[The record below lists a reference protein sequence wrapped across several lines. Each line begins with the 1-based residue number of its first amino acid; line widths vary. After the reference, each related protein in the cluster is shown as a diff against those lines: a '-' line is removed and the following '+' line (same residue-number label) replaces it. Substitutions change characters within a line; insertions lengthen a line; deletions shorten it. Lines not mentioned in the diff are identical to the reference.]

1 MSPVPQLAIVAPCFN
16 EEATL
21 KDSLEKLLIKINEL
35 ISKGRI
41 SESSYLLVVDDG
53 SRDASFTILQSAAGG
68 KIKILK
74 LAGNVGHQRA
84 LLAGMHWVTDKCDVM
99 ISLDIDLQDD
109 LDTLDKMLDEYVKG
123 NQIVYGVRD
132 NRDAD
137 SWFKKNSALV
147 FYRLMQTMGVGLI
160 YNHADFRLLS
170 NTVLREFGRYR
181 EVNLFLRGIFP
192 MMGFPHA
199 KVFYNR
205 HERTAGESK
214 YPLRKMLH
222 LAMDGITSF
231 SNRPLK
237 WISFIGLV
245 IFIISLIL
253 SGWVLWVVV
262 TGRSVPGW
270 ASITLP
276 IYFIGG
282 IQLLSL
288 GIIGEYVSK
297 IYLESK
303 QRPQYHIEKVLE

>member
-1 MSPVPQLAIVAPCFN
+1 MSLVPQLAIVAPCYN
-16 EEATL
+16 EEAAL
-21 KDSLEKLLIKINEL
+21 KDSLEKLVIKIKEL
-35 ISKGRI
+35 IAKGMVKD
-41 SESSYLLVVDDG
+41 SSYLLVVDDG
-53 SRDASFTILQSAAGG
+53 SKDASFNILQAAVG
-68 KIKILK
+68 KHIKVLK

-84 LLAGMHWVTDKCDVM
+84 LLAGMHWATDKCDVM
-99 ISLDIDLQDD
+99 ISMDIDLQDD
-109 LDTLDKMLDEYVKG
+109 PDTIDRMLEEYAKG

-137 SWFKKNSALV
+137 SWFKKNSALL

-170 NTVLREFGRYR
+170 NSVLREFNRYR

-192 MMGFPHA
+192 MMGFPNA
-199 KVFYNR
+199 KVFYQR
-205 HERTAGESK
+205 QERTAGESK
-214 YPLRKMLH
+214 YPFRKMLH

-237 WISFIGLV
+237 WISMIGLI

-253 SGWVLWVVV
+253 SRWVLWVVV

-303 QRPQYHIEKVLE
+303 SRPQYHIEKVLE

>member
-1 MSPVPQLAIVAPCFN
+1 MSSVPQLAIVAPCYN

-21 KDSLEKLLIKINEL
+21 KDSLEKLVIKIKEL
-35 ISKGRI
+35 IAKGMVKD
-41 SESSYLLVVDDG
+41 SSYLLVVDDG
-53 SRDASFTILQSAAGG
+53 SKDASYNILQAAVGNH
-68 KIKILK
+68 IKVLK

-84 LLAGMHWVTDKCDVM
+84 LLAGMHWATDKCDVM
-99 ISLDIDLQDD
+99 ISMDIDLQDD
-109 LDTLDKMLDEYVKG
+109 PGTIDKMLEEYAKG

-137 SWFKKNSALV
+137 SWFKKNSALI

-170 NTVLREFGRYR
+170 NNVLREFGRYR

-192 MMGFPHA
+192 MMGFPNT
-199 KVFYNR
+199 KVFYQR
-205 HERTAGESK
+205 QERTAGESK
-214 YPLRKMLH
+214 YPLRKMMH

-237 WISFIGLV
+237 WISMIGLI

-253 SGWVLWVVV
+253 SVWVLWVVV

-303 QRPQYHIEKVLE
+303 SRPQYHIEKVLE

>member
-1 MSPVPQLAIVAPCFN
+1 MSSVPQLAIVAPCYN

-21 KDSLEKLLIKINEL
+21 KDSLEKLVIKIKEL
-35 ISKGRI
+35 KAKGMVKD
-41 SESSYLLVVDDG
+41 SSYLLVVDDG
-53 SRDASFTILQSAAGG
+53 SKDTSFNILQAAVGNH
-68 KIKILK
+68 IKVLK

-99 ISLDIDLQDD
+99 ISMDIDLQDD
-109 LDTLDKMLDEYVKG
+109 PGTIDKMLEEYAKG

-137 SWFKKNSALV
+137 SWFKKNSALL
-147 FYRLMQTMGVGLI
+147 FYRMMQTMGVGLI

-170 NTVLREFGRYR
+170 NNVLREFSRYR

-192 MMGFPHA
+192 MMGFQNT
-199 KVFYNR
+199 KVFYQR
-205 HERTAGESK
+205 QERTAGESK

-237 WISFIGLV
+237 WISMIGLI

-253 SGWVLWVVV
+253 SVWVLWVVV

-303 QRPQYHIEKVLE
+303 SRPQYHIEKVLE

>member
-1 MSPVPQLAIVAPCFN
+1 MSLVPQLAIVAPCYN
-16 EEATL
+16 EEAAL
-21 KDSLEKLLIKINEL
+21 KESLEKLNIKIKEL
-35 ISKGRI
+35 IAKGI
-41 SESSYLLVVDDG
+41 VKDSSYLLVVDDG
-53 SRDASFTILQSAAGG
+53 SKDASYAILQGAVG
-68 KIKILK
+68 KHIKVLK

-99 ISLDIDLQDD
+99 ISMDIDLQDD
-109 LDTLDKMLDEYVKG
+109 PATIDRMLEEYGKG
-123 NQIVYGVRD
+123 NEIVYGVRD

-137 SWFKKNSALV
+137 SWFKKNSALL
-147 FYRLMQTMGVGLI
+147 FYRLMQTMGVGLM

-170 NTVLREFGRYR
+170 NHVLREFSRYR

-192 MMGFPHA
+192 MMGYPNTR
-199 KVFYNR
+199 VFYQR
-205 HERTAGESK
+205 QERTAGESK

-237 WISFIGLV
+237 WISMIGLI
-245 IFIISLIL
+245 IFIISLLL
-253 SGWVLWVVV
+253 SVWVLWVVV

-303 QRPQYHIEKVLE
+303 NRPQYHIEKVLE

>member
-1 MSPVPQLAIVAPCFN
+1 
-16 EEATL
+16 
-21 KDSLEKLLIKINEL
+21 
-35 ISKGRI
+35 
-41 SESSYLLVVDDG
+41 
-53 SRDASFTILQSAAGG
+53 
-68 KIKILK
+68 
-74 LAGNVGHQRA
+74 

-99 ISLDIDLQDD
+99 ISIDIDLQDD
-109 LDTLDKMLDEYVKG
+109 LGTIDRMLEEHAKG
-123 NQIVYGVRD
+123 NEIVYGVRD
-132 NRDAD
+132 NRDTD
-137 SWFKKNSALV
+137 GWFKKNSALL

-170 NTVLREFGRYR
+170 NSVLREFNRYR

-192 MMGFPHA
+192 MMGFPNV
-199 KVFYNR
+199 KVFYHR
-205 HERTAGESK
+205 KERNAGESK

-237 WISFIGLV
+237 WISMIGLI

-262 TGRSVPGW
+262 TGRNVPGW

-303 QRPQYHIEKVLE
+303 SRPQYHIEKVLE

>member
-1 MSPVPQLAIVAPCFN
+1 MSLVPQLAIVAPCYN
-16 EEATL
+16 EEAAL
-21 KDSLEKLLIKINEL
+21 KESLEKLVIKIKEL
-35 ISKGRI
+35 ISKNMVQ
-41 SESSYLLVVDDG
+41 ESSYLLVVDDG
-53 SRDASFTILQSAAGG
+53 SKDASYTILQAAVG
-68 KIKILK
+68 KHIKVLK

-99 ISLDIDLQDD
+99 VSMDIDLQDD
-109 LDTLDKMLDEYVKG
+109 PGTIDLMLNEYAKG

-137 SWFKKNSALV
+137 SWFKKNSALL
-147 FYRLMQTMGVGLI
+147 FYNMMQKMGVGLI

-170 NTVLREFGRYR
+170 NNVLREFSRYR

-192 MMGFPHA
+192 MMGFSNT
-199 KVFYNR
+199 KVFYQR
-205 HERTAGESK
+205 QERTAGESK

-237 WISFIGLV
+237 WISMIGLI

-253 SGWVLWVVV
+253 SVWVLWVVV

-303 QRPQYHIEKVLE
+303 SRPQYHIEKVLE

>member
-1 MSPVPQLAIVAPCFN
+1 MSSVPQLAIVAPCYN
-16 EEATL
+16 EEAAL
-21 KDSLEKLLIKINEL
+21 KDSLEKLVIKIKEL
-35 ISKGRI
+35 IDKGMVQD
-41 SESSYLLVVDDG
+41 SSYLLVVDDG
-53 SRDASFTILQSAAGG
+53 SKDASYKILQAAVG
-68 KIKILK
+68 KHIKVLK

-84 LLAGMHWVTDKCDVM
+84 LLAGMHWATDKCDVM
-99 ISLDIDLQDD
+99 ISMDIDLQDD
-109 LDTLDKMLDEYVKG
+109 PDTIDRMLEAYAKG
-123 NQIVYGVRD
+123 NDIVYGVRD

-137 SWFKKNSALV
+137 SWFKKNSALL

-170 NTVLREFGRYR
+170 NHVLREFNRYR

-192 MMGFPHA
+192 MMGFPNT
-199 KVFYNR
+199 KVFYQR
-205 HERTAGESK
+205 QERTAGESK

-237 WISFIGLV
+237 WISMIGLI

-253 SGWVLWVVV
+253 STWVLWVVV

-303 QRPQYHIEKVLE
+303 SRPQYHIEKVLE

>member
-1 MSPVPQLAIVAPCFN
+1 MSSVPQLAIVAPCYN
-16 EEATL
+16 EEAAL
-21 KDSLEKLLIKINEL
+21 KESLDKLVIKIKEL
-35 ISKGRI
+35 ITKGMVK
-41 SESSYLLVVDDG
+41 ESSYLLVVDDG
-53 SRDASFTILQSAAGG
+53 SKDASYSILQAAVG
-68 KIKILK
+68 KHVKVLK

-99 ISLDIDLQDD
+99 ISMDIDLQDD
-109 LDTLDKMLDEYVKG
+109 PGTIDKMLEEYTKG
-123 NQIVYGVRD
+123 NDIVYGVRD

-137 SWFKKNSALV
+137 SWFKKNSALL
-147 FYRLMQTMGVGLI
+147 FYRLMQTMGVGLM

-170 NTVLREFGRYR
+170 NHVLREFSRYR

-192 MMGFPHA
+192 MMGFPNT
-199 KVFYNR
+199 KVFYQR
-205 HERTAGESK
+205 QERTAGESK

-237 WISFIGLV
+237 WISMIGLI

-253 SGWVLWVVV
+253 SVWVLWVVV

-303 QRPQYHIEKVLE
+303 SRPQYHIEKVLE

>member
-1 MSPVPQLAIVAPCFN
+1 MSLVPQLAIVAPCYN
-16 EEATL
+16 EEAAL
-21 KDSLEKLLIKINEL
+21 KDSLEKLVIKIKEL
-35 ISKGRI
+35 IDKGMVKD
-41 SESSYLLVVDDG
+41 SSYLLVVDDG
-53 SRDASFTILQSAAGG
+53 SKDTSFNILQAAVG
-68 KIKILK
+68 KHIKVLK

-84 LLAGMHWVTDKCDVM
+84 LLAGMHWATDKCDVM
-99 ISLDIDLQDD
+99 ISMDIDLQDD
-109 LDTLDKMLDEYVKG
+109 PGTIDRMLEAYAKG
-123 NQIVYGVRD
+123 NDIVYGVRD

-137 SWFKKNSALV
+137 SWFKKNSALL

-170 NTVLREFGRYR
+170 NSVLKEFNRYR

-192 MMGFPHA
+192 MMGFPNT
-199 KVFYNR
+199 KVFYQR
-205 HERTAGESK
+205 QERTAGESK
-214 YPLRKMLH
+214 YPLRKMMH

-237 WISFIGLV
+237 WISMIGLI

-253 SGWVLWVVV
+253 SIWVLWVVV

-303 QRPQYHIEKVLE
+303 SRPQYHIEKVLE

>member
-1 MSPVPQLAIVAPCFN
+1 MPPVPKLAIVAPCYN
-16 EEATL
+16 EEAAL
-21 KDSLEKLLIKINEL
+21 KDSLEKLQIKINVL
-35 ISKGRI
+35 VSNGMIADA
-41 SESSYLLVVDDG
+41 SYLLVVDDG
-53 SRDASFTILQSAAGG
+53 SRDASYNILQSAVGRH
-68 KIKILK
+68 IKALK

-99 ISLDIDLQDD
+99 ISMDIDLQDD
-109 LDTLDKMLDEYVKG
+109 LETIDRMLDEYNKG
-123 NQIVYGVRD
+123 NEIVYGVRN

-137 SWFKKNSALV
+137 SWFKKNSAML

-160 YNHADFRLLS
+160 YNHADFRLLG
-170 NTVLREFGRYR
+170 NKVLREFGKYR

-192 MMGFPHA
+192 MMGFPNA
-199 KVFYNR
+199 RVFYQR

-214 YPLRKMLH
+214 YPFRKMLH

-237 WISFIGLV
+237 WISMIGLI

-288 GIIGEYVSK
+288 GIIGEYISK

-303 QRPQYHIEKVLE
+303 RRPQYHIEKVLE

>member
-1 MSPVPQLAIVAPCFN
+1 MSSVPQLAIVAPCYN
-16 EEATL
+16 EEAAL
-21 KDSLEKLLIKINEL
+21 KESLEKLNTKIKEL
-35 ISKGRI
+35 IARGMVK
-41 SESSYLLVVDDG
+41 ETSYLLVVDDG
-53 SRDASFTILQSAAGG
+53 SKDASFSILQAAVGNH
-68 KIKILK
+68 IKVLK

-99 ISLDIDLQDD
+99 VSMDIDLQDD
-109 LDTLDKMLDEYVKG
+109 PGTIDRMLEEYAKG

-137 SWFKKNSALV
+137 SWFKKNSALI

-170 NTVLREFGRYR
+170 NNVLREFSRYR

-192 MMGFPHA
+192 MMGFPNTR
-199 KVFYNR
+199 VFYQR
-205 HERTAGESK
+205 QERTAGESK

-237 WISFIGLV
+237 WISMIGLI

-253 SGWVLWVVV
+253 SVWVLWVVV

>member
-1 MSPVPQLAIVAPCFN
+1 MSLVPQLAIVAPCYN
-16 EEATL
+16 EEAAL
-21 KDSLEKLLIKINEL
+21 KESLEKLLIKIKEL
-35 ISKGRI
+35 IAKGMVKD
-41 SESSYLLVVDDG
+41 SSFLLVVDDG
-53 SRDASFTILQSAAGG
+53 SKDASFNMLQAAVG
-68 KIKILK
+68 KHIKVLK

-84 LLAGMHWVTDKCDVM
+84 LLAGMHWATDKCDVM
-99 ISLDIDLQDD
+99 ISMDIDLQDD
-109 LDTLDKMLDEYVKG
+109 PDTIDRMLEAYAKG
-123 NQIVYGVRD
+123 NDIVYGVRD

-137 SWFKKNSALV
+137 SWFKKNSALL

-170 NTVLREFGRYR
+170 NSVLKEFNRYR

-192 MMGFPHA
+192 MMGFQNT
-199 KVFYNR
+199 KVFYQR
-205 HERTAGESK
+205 QERTAGESK

-237 WISFIGLV
+237 WISMIGLI

-253 SGWVLWVVV
+253 SIWVLWVVV

-303 QRPQYHIEKVLE
+303 SRPQYHIEKVLE

>member
-21 KDSLEKLLIKINEL
+21 KDSLEKLLIKMDAL
-35 ISKGRI
+35 IAKGRI

-53 SRDASFTILQSAAGG
+53 SRDASYTILQAAAGG
-68 KIKILK
+68 KIKVLK

-192 MMGFPHA
+192 MMGFPNA
-199 KVFYNR
+199 KVFYQR

-214 YPLRKMLH
+214 YPFRKMLH

>member
-1 MSPVPQLAIVAPCFN
+1 
-16 EEATL
+16 
-21 KDSLEKLLIKINEL
+21 
-35 ISKGRI
+35 
-41 SESSYLLVVDDG
+41 
-53 SRDASFTILQSAAGG
+53 
-68 KIKILK
+68 
-74 LAGNVGHQRA
+74 
-84 LLAGMHWVTDKCDVM
+84 LLAGMHWATDKCDVM
-99 ISLDIDLQDD
+99 ISMDIDLQDD
-109 LDTLDKMLDEYVKG
+109 PDTIDRMLEAYSKG
-123 NQIVYGVRD
+123 NDIVYGVRD

-137 SWFKKNSALV
+137 SWFKKNSALL

-170 NTVLREFGRYR
+170 NHVLKEFNRYR

-192 MMGFPHA
+192 MMGFPNT
-199 KVFYNR
+199 KVFYQR
-205 HERTAGESK
+205 QERTAGESK
-214 YPLRKMLH
+214 YPLRKMMH

-237 WISFIGLV
+237 WISMIGLI

-253 SGWVLWVVV
+253 SVWVLWVVV

-303 QRPQYHIEKVLE
+303 SRPQYHIEKVLE

>member
-1 MSPVPQLAIVAPCFN
+1 MSSVPQLAIVAPCYN
-16 EEATL
+16 EEAGL
-21 KDSLEKLLIKINEL
+21 KESLEKLVIKIKEL
-35 ISKGRI
+35 ITKGMVKD
-41 SESSYLLVVDDG
+41 SSYLLVVDDG
-53 SRDASFTILQSAAGG
+53 SKDASYSILQAAVG
-68 KIKILK
+68 KYIKVLK

-84 LLAGMHWVTDKCDVM
+84 LLAGMHWATDKCDVM
-99 ISLDIDLQDD
+99 ISMDIDLQDD
-109 LDTLDKMLDEYVKG
+109 PDTIDRMLDEYVKG

-137 SWFKKNSALV
+137 SWFKKNSALL

-170 NTVLREFGRYR
+170 NNVLREFSSYR

-192 MMGFPHA
+192 MMGFQNT
-199 KVFYNR
+199 KVFYQR
-205 HERTAGESK
+205 QERTAGESK

-237 WISFIGLV
+237 WISMIGLI
-245 IFIISLIL
+245 IFLISLIL
-253 SGWVLWVVV
+253 SVWVLWVVV

-303 QRPQYHIEKVLE
+303 SRPQYHIEKVLE

>member
-1 MSPVPQLAIVAPCFN
+1 MPIVPQLAIVAPCYN
-16 EEATL
+16 EEAAL
-21 KDSLEKLLIKINEL
+21 NDSLEKLVFKIKEL
-35 ISKGRI
+35 IDKSMI
-41 SESSYLLVVDDG
+41 NDLSFLLVVDDG
-53 SRDASFTILQSAAGG
+53 SRDASFTILRSAVG
-68 KIKILK
+68 KHIKVLK

-99 ISLDIDLQDD
+99 ISIDIDLQDD
-109 LDTLDKMLDEYVKG
+109 LGTIDRMLEEYAKG
-123 NQIVYGVRD
+123 NEIVYGVRD

-137 SWFKKNSALV
+137 SWFKKNSALL

-170 NTVLREFGRYR
+170 NSVLREFNRYR

-192 MMGFPHA
+192 MMGFPNA
-199 KVFYNR
+199 KVFYQR
-205 HERTAGESK
+205 RERNAGESK

-237 WISFIGLV
+237 WISMIGLI

-253 SGWVLWVVV
+253 SIWVLWVVV

-303 QRPQYHIEKVLE
+303 GRPQYHIEKVLE

>member
-1 MSPVPQLAIVAPCFN
+1 MSSVPQLAIVAPCYN
-16 EEATL
+16 EEAAL
-21 KDSLEKLLIKINEL
+21 KESLEKLVIKIKEL
-35 ISKGRI
+35 ITKGMVKD
-41 SESSYLLVVDDG
+41 SSYLLVVDDG
-53 SRDASFTILQSAAGG
+53 SKDSSFKILQAAVG
-68 KIKILK
+68 KYIKVLK

-84 LLAGMHWVTDKCDVM
+84 LLAGMHWATDKCDVM
-99 ISLDIDLQDD
+99 ISMDIDLQDD
-109 LDTLDKMLDEYVKG
+109 PNTIDRMLDEYVKG
-123 NQIVYGVRD
+123 NEIVYGVRD

-137 SWFKKNSALV
+137 SWFKKNSALL
-147 FYRLMQTMGVGLI
+147 FYRLMQKMGVGLI

-170 NTVLREFGRYR
+170 NNVLREFSRYR

-192 MMGFPHA
+192 LMGFQNT
-199 KVFYNR
+199 KVFYQR
-205 HERTAGESK
+205 QERTAGESK

-237 WISFIGLV
+237 WISMIGLI

-253 SGWVLWVVV
+253 SVWVLWVVV

-303 QRPQYHIEKVLE
+303 SRPQYHIEKVLE

>member
-1 MSPVPQLAIVAPCFN
+1 MSLVPKLAIVAPCYN
-16 EEATL
+16 EEAAL
-21 KDSLEKLLIKINEL
+21 KDSLDKLHIKIEEL
-35 ISKGRI
+35 IAKGKI
-41 SESSYLLVVDDG
+41 AESSYLLVVDDG
-53 SRDASFTILQSAAGG
+53 SRDASFNMLQSAVG
-68 KIKILK
+68 KKMKVLK

-84 LLAGMHWVTDKCDVM
+84 LLAGMHWVTEKCDVM

-109 LDTLDKMLDEYVKG
+109 LDTLDRMLEEYAKG
-123 NQIVYGVRD
+123 NEIVYGVRD

-137 SWFKKNSALV
+137 SWFKKNSALL
-147 FYRLMQTMGVGLI
+147 FYRLMKTMGVGLI

-170 NTVLREFGRYR
+170 NTALREFGRYH

-192 MMGFPHA
+192 MMGFPNA
-199 KVFYNR
+199 KVFYQR
-205 HERTAGESK
+205 QERTAGESK
-214 YPLRKMLH
+214 YPFRKMLH

-237 WISFIGLV
+237 WISLIGLI

-288 GIIGEYVSK
+288 GIIGEYISK

>member
-1 MSPVPQLAIVAPCFN
+1 M
-16 EEATL
+16 
-21 KDSLEKLLIKINEL
+21 INDL
-35 ISKGRI
+35 SF
-41 SESSYLLVVDDG
+41 LLVVDDG
-53 SRDASFTILQSAAGG
+53 SRDASFTILRSAVG
-68 KIKILK
+68 KHIKVLK

-99 ISLDIDLQDD
+99 ISIDIDLQDD
-109 LDTLDKMLDEYVKG
+109 LDTIDRMLEEYAKG

-132 NRDAD
+132 NRDTD
-137 SWFKKNSALV
+137 GWFKKNSALL

-160 YNHADFRLLS
+160 YNHADFRLIG
-170 NTVLREFGRYR
+170 NNVLREFNRYH

-192 MMGFPHA
+192 MMGFPNA
-199 KVFYNR
+199 KVFYR
-205 HERTAGESK
+205 RKERNAGESK

-237 WISFIGLV
+237 WISMIGLI
-245 IFIISLIL
+245 IFIVSLIL

-262 TGRSVPGW
+262 TGRNVPGW

-288 GIIGEYVSK
+288 GIIGEYVAK

-303 QRPQYHIEKVLE
+303 SRPQYHIEKVLE

>member
-1 MSPVPQLAIVAPCFN
+1 MSSVPQLAIVAPCYN
-16 EEATL
+16 EEAAL
-21 KDSLEKLLIKINEL
+21 KESLEKLNTKIKEL
-35 ISKGRI
+35 IARGMVQ
-41 SESSYLLVVDDG
+41 ETSYLLVVDDG
-53 SRDASFTILQSAAGG
+53 SKDASFSILQASVG
-68 KIKILK
+68 KHIKVLK

-99 ISLDIDLQDD
+99 VSMDIDLQDD
-109 LDTLDKMLDEYVKG
+109 PGTIDRMLEEYAKG

-137 SWFKKNSALV
+137 SWFKKNSALI

-170 NTVLREFGRYR
+170 NNVLREFSRYR

-192 MMGFPHA
+192 MMGFPNTR
-199 KVFYNR
+199 VFYQR
-205 HERTAGESK
+205 QERTAGESK

-237 WISFIGLV
+237 WISMIGLI

-253 SGWVLWVVV
+253 SVWVLWVVV

>member
-1 MSPVPQLAIVAPCFN
+1 MSPVPKLAIVAPCFN
-16 EEATL
+16 EEAAL
-21 KDSLEKLLIKINEL
+21 KDSLNKLLIKMDKL
-35 ISKGRI
+35 VAKGRI

-53 SRDASFTILQSAAGG
+53 SRDASFTILQAAAGK
-68 KIKILK
+68 KIKVLK

-109 LDTLDKMLDEYVKG
+109 LGTLDKMLDEYGNG

-170 NTVLREFGRYR
+170 NKVLREFGRYR

-192 MMGFPHA
+192 MMGFPNA
-199 KVFYNR
+199 KVFYQR
-205 HERTAGESK
+205 HERMAGESK

-237 WISFIGLV
+237 WISFIGLI

-253 SGWVLWVVV
+253 SVWVLWVVV